1 MKMVKAKEKVL
12 SKIGELLES
21 INTDYQTIV
30 NAPADFA
37 FEDFLMLEAD
47 IQYLSAHFEAY
58 RRLTSEQGDSSSSK
72 KQDYVMKDPVKKVDP
87 AIFFTPPINRVKDR
101 EEEPASSSVAE
112 AKEEAVNESPVVPA
126 QEEPNVVAQELPLAY
141 TASAD
146 NKGKPEFDFSEAEQ
160 PVVENIE
167 KNTVHENVEVKNE
180 EPVPHFEKAQE
191 EIVEERAVVQQI
203 VEESRPVNVISD
215 TGVQEE
221 KVTKPLT
228 LNEMLQQQRKVA
240 TEAGLGINRVESKT
254 ADLDLKTSINLND
267 KLLFIKDL
275 FNGYSLAYSEAIEL
289 LNRYRSFAEADA
301 FLQTNY
307 ALKNNWADKPQ
318 TVEKLYVVLRKKF
331 LN

>member
-21 INTDYQTIV
+21 INADYKTIV
-30 NAPADFA
+30 DTPSEFA

-58 RRLTSEQGDSSSSK
+58 QRLSGVDDGVVSRK
-72 KQDYVMKDPVKKVDP
+72 KEAYVMKDPVKKVDP
-87 AIFFTPPINRVKDR
+87 AIFFTPPIHRVK
-101 EEEPASSSVAE
+101 EQEETTVHSVSAEINEEP
-112 AKEEAVNESPVVPA
+112 VNESPAVPVQ
-126 QEEPNVVAQELPLAY
+126 QEASRISQENNLAY
-141 TASAD
+141 TAQAD
-146 NKGKPEFDFSEAEQ
+146 SSDKPKFDFSREEQ
-160 PVVENIE
+160 PVVENKE
-167 KNTVHENVEVKNE
+167 RQAVRENIEVKQE
-180 EPVPHFEKAQE
+180 EPMRHYEAKE
-191 EIVEERAVVQQI
+191 EVVEEKVVVQEV

-215 TGVQEE
+215 TEVPEE
-221 KVTKPLT
+221 RTAKPLT

-240 TEAGLGINRVESKT
+240 TQSGVGMNRGEHKVVE
-254 ADLDLKTSINLND
+254 LDLKTSINLND